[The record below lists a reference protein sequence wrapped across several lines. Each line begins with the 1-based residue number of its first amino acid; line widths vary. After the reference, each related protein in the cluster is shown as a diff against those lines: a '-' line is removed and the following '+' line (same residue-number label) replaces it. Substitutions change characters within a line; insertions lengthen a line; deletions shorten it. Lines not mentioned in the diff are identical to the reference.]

1 MNMMK
6 LTMSLLLAANTSVV
20 LAQPSIAE
28 LIELNNS
35 IMSVSVELAGGDT
48 GTGSGVVINNN
59 YVATDCHVLVN
70 AKGVSIAKFGVAYQ
84 PVALKADWKHD
95 LCLLKF
101 DSLPFKSVPM
111 RDSASLQYEEE
122 VFTVSHPYHSQVPQ
136 PSYGNIKAIYPL
148 DDSVIVRSSAQFAM
162 GSSGGAMFDQHFN
175 LVGITTFKSPGRQGY
190 FYSLPVEWIKRL
202 FDAPD
207 LIKLNSAEVPFWG
220 LPESHRPF
228 FMQIVGP
235 FQQQQW
241 GELNRIA
248 QAWIAKEPKNADA
261 WYYLAEAALGLK
273 NTGLNN
279 NSVAKQYL
287 TKAIALNQR
296 HLAAQVELANIAINE
311 GNKLEAEKLRDTV
324 NSLDTDEAESLT
336 TQIAKMVITP
346 SKTSS

>member
-1 MNMMK
+1 MMK
-6 LTMSLLLAANTSVV
+6 LTMSLVLLINVGSVI
-20 LAQPSIAE
+20 AQPSIAE
-28 LIELNNS
+28 LLELNNS

-59 YVATDCHVLVN
+59 YVATDCHVLIN

-111 RDSASLQYEEE
+111 RDSATLKYEEE

-175 LVGITTFKSPGRQGY
+175 LIGITTFKSPGRQGY

-207 LIKLNSAEVPFWG
+207 LIKLNSDEVPFWG
-220 LPESHRPF
+220 LPESQRPF

-235 FQQQQW
+235 FQQEQW
-241 GELNRIA
+241 VELDQIV
-248 QAWIAKEPKNADA
+248 QAWLVKEPNNADA
-261 WYYLAEAALGLK
+261 WYYLGVAAMGLK
-273 NTGLNN
+273 NSIL
-279 NSVAKQYL
+279 AKQYL
-287 TKAIALNQR
+287 TKAITFNPR
-296 HLAAQVELANIAINE
+296 HLAAQIELTNIAINE
-311 GNKLEAEKLRDTV
+311 GNKIEAEKLRDTV
-324 NSLDTDEAESLT
+324 NNLDTDEAESLSL
-336 TQIAKMVITP
+336 QIAKMAITP
-346 SKTSS
+346 VKPRS

>member
-1 MNMMK
+1 MI
-6 LTMSLLLAANTSVV
+6 SLLLLTNICSVI
-20 LAQPSIAE
+20 AQPSIAE
-28 LIELNNS
+28 LLELNNS

-101 DSLPFKSVPM
+101 ESLPFKSVPM
-111 RDSASLQYEEE
+111 RDSATLQYEEE

-175 LVGITTFKSPGRQGY
+175 LIGITTFKSPGRQGY

-202 FDAPD
+202 FDSPD
-207 LIKLNSAEVPFWG
+207 LIKLNSDEVPFWG
-220 LPESHRPF
+220 LPEAQRPF

-241 GELNRIA
+241 GELNRVA
-248 QAWIAKEPKNADA
+248 QAWAIKEPKNADA
-261 WYYLAEAALGLK
+261 WYYLGEAAIGLNAASSNANGLK
-273 NTGLNN
+273 STEL
-279 NSVAKQYL
+279 AKEYL
-287 TKAIALNQR
+287 SKAILINQR
-296 HLAAQVELANIAINE
+296 HLAAQVALANIAINE
-311 GNKLEAEKLRDTV
+311 GNKIEAEKLRDTV
-324 NSLDTDEAESLT
+324 NTLDTDEAESLT
-336 TQIAKMVITP
+336 AKIAKMGISP
-346 SKTSS
+346 IKNSS